1 MLKNPFVRRP
11 PPHMPDSARLPAA
24 SHALTRNPVLA
35 SLLNERTFEHRGKTY
50 PLGHSSPPRICHA
63 YIGLIREC
71 RYREVLEIG
80 TLLGFSTLFL
90 AEAVAQTGGRVTTID
105 RRVEK
110 RTWFNGEEIIN
121 VHEVAEKLVEASGY
135 GDIVEFLVGDSNQV
149 LCDLIRDNRTVDF
162 VLIDGSHQYPVV
174 LLDFIF
180 CDRLVRPGGT
190 IALDDV
196 GRGHATKPY
205 CAGGP
210 NRLLATIFASDRYRI
225 TPLSKNVVI
234 CEKLRDVG

>member
-1 MLKNPFVRRP
+1 MLLSKQDAP
-11 PPHMPDSARLPAA
+11 AQPAA
-24 SHALTRNPVLA
+24 AHRLTRNPVLA
-35 SLLNERTFEHRGKTY
+35 KLLNDRAFEHRDKTY
-50 PLGHSSPPRICHA
+50 PLGHSSPPKICHA
-63 YIGLIREC
+63 YAGLIHQR

-105 RRVEK
+105 LRVEK

-121 VHEVAEKLVEASGY
+121 VHEVAERLIEESGY
-135 GDIVEFLVGDSNQV
+135 GETVEFLVGDSNQV
-149 LCDLIRDNRTVDF
+149 LCELIRENRTVDF

-180 CDRLVRPGGT
+180 CDRLVRPGGM

-205 CAGGP
+205 CDGGP

-225 TPLSKNVVI
+225 TPLSKNVVV